1 MGEVVL
7 AFELAAPNFECLCRT
22 GIMHGSSL
30 GRRREIK
37 MLWKAMKQTVS
48 LVTISWLS
56 VSILAQRYGQE
67 ALWKSFSRVIELPEV
82 ETGKNTRT

>member
-7 AFELAAPNFECLCRT
+7 AFEPVAPNTECLCGT
-22 GIMHGSSL
+22 GIMQGSSL
-30 GRRREIK
+30 GRCREIK
-37 MLWKAMKQTVS
+37 MPWKTVKQTVS

>member
-1 MGEVVL
+1 M
-7 AFELAAPNFECLCRT
+7 P
-22 GIMHGSSL
+22 
-30 GRRREIK
+30 
-37 MLWKAMKQTVS
+37 WKTVKQTIS

-67 ALWKSFSRVIELPEV
+67 ALWKSFSGVIELPEV